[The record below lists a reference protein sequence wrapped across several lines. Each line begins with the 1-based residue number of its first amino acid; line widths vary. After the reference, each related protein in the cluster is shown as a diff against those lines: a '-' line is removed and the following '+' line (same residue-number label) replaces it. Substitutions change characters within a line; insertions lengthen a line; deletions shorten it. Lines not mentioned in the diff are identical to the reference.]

1 MRSRYLISAAVLV
14 AAACIGRRR
23 EASAPAEPAAPA
35 WDDVPVAAEPPAAP
49 APVEEAVAEEALPV
63 EDPAPAEEPVAE
75 EPVADEPVAE
85 ESAPVEE
92 PAPAEEPVAEPA
104 VAERGRFSLG
114 GQALAPGHA
123 VVAGITFASRREV
136 PVGADALRLRV
147 ERAFNMPEG
156 GLVVLDDPGFAP
168 DAEGFTLALAAAA
181 PGGFAAA
188 GTYELLADPSFA
200 SPSASTGGT
209 AR

>member
-23 EASAPAEPAAPA
+23 VASAPAVPAAPA
-35 WDDVPVAAEPPAAP
+35 WDEVPPAAAP
-49 APVEEAVAEEALPV
+49 APVEE
-63 EDPAPAEEPVAE
+63 PVAE
-75 EPVADEPVAE
+75 APVPAEPPATVAE
-85 ESAPVEE
+85 LVEE
-92 PAPAEEPVAEPA
+92 PAQEPVAEPV

-123 VVAGITFASRREV
+123 VVAGITFASRREA
-136 PVGADALRLRV
+136 PVGADALRLHV
-147 ERAFNMPEG
+147 ERAFNMPAG
-156 GLVVLDDPGFAP
+156 GLVVLDDTGFAP

-181 PGGFAAA
+181 AGGFAAA
-188 GTYELLADPSFA
+188 GTYELLTDPISA